1 MSTYCSATHGTNT
14 CTEVWMFQLPL
25 TFLSMHIAAQ
35 RCSAAFSFSAACTE
49 DTFTICLM
57 FFLHLGEHPER
68 GKKWWSMPTIN
79 PSSEEILTFLSRSW
93 LGSPGASSPISNGLR
108 NFCTKV
114 GLIWKA
120 WNASWNRNV
129 SKCEI
134 QDYLD
139 WLPSLGFNAVLLLE
153 KISAGGCWICLPGRK

>member
-1 MSTYCSATHGTNT
+1 MLGCS
-14 CTEVWMFQLPL
+14 
-25 TFLSMHIAAQ
+25 FLSTPTEMGHLFHLTHEYLLICHSWHKHLYRSLNVSTPSHIFIHAY
-35 RCSAAFSFSAACTE
+35 CCTDVFSCRAPFSAAACSE

-57 FFLHLGEHPER
+57 FFPHLGEHPER

-134 QDYLD
+134 QD
-139 WLPSLGFNAVLLLE
+139 
-153 KISAGGCWICLPGRK
+153 

>member
-1 MSTYCSATHGTNT
+1 MEKVLVGLLLLKHTHWNGTSVSLHLCTYCSATHGTNT
-14 CTEVWMFQLPL
+14 CTEVWMCQLPL
-25 TFLSMHIAAQ
+25 THIFIYAH
-35 RCSAAFSFSAACTE
+35 CCTEVFSCRAPFSVAVAACSE
-49 DTFTICLM
+49 DTFTICLV
-57 FFLHLGEHPER
+57 FFPHLGGHPER

-134 QDYLD
+134 QD
-139 WLPSLGFNAVLLLE
+139 
-153 KISAGGCWICLPGRK
+153 